1 MIMSDI
7 ENILLIGISY
17 KTASVEYREKFS
29 FSKETVPKALKNI
42 KKINGVNE
50 CIVLS
55 TCNRTE
61 LYIVGEKSTE
71 SIRESI
77 FEYILTATGM
87 DKDFLEFFYSHTGVD
102 AINHLFRTTC
112 GLDSIIIGEPQI
124 FGQVKNAY
132 ALACDNRST
141 GPVLNR
147 LFHTAFQVGKKVRSS
162 TSINKGIV
170 SISSAAVMLG
180 KKVYGSLRGCNALL
194 IGTGKIGKMCA
205 KQMADSGIANL
216 YITNR
221 THEIA
226 VDLAEELS
234 GISTPYENMQ
244 ETFEKVD
251 IIITSVTSSKPVIT
265 KENLSERIRNRND
278 NPLVLV
284 DLGVPRNID
293 PETAQLQNVHLFN
306 IDNLEDVTNVNLN
319 KREKEVEKIQK
330 IINKKVDEYCSWLAV
345 REAVPVISGLH
356 EKCESIR
363 RMELKKIHNKVN
375 TDTFDIID
383 LVTSR
388 IVRKLLHNPTVT
400 VRRCESGEARDRLL
414 ESIRELFIHETET
427 SGKECTLSENDKKE
441 CEYTH

>member
-7 ENILLIGISY
+7 EKILLIGISY
-17 KTASVEYREKFS
+17 KTASVDYREKFS
-29 FSKETVPKALKNI
+29 FSKETVPHALKFI
-42 KKINGVNE
+42 KKIDGVNE
-50 CIVLS
+50 CVVLS

-61 LYIVGEKSTE
+61 LYMYVDRPTKEVSK
-71 SIRESI
+71 SI
-77 FEYILTATGM
+77 FDYILSTTGM
-87 DKDFLEFFYSHTGVD
+87 SKDFLKFFYSHTGVD

-132 ALACDNRST
+132 ATACDNRCT

-147 LFHTAFQVGKKVRSS
+147 LFHTAFQVGKQVRSS

-180 KKVYGSLRGCNALL
+180 KKVFVSLRGRNALL

-205 KQMADSGIANL
+205 KQIADSGIENL
-216 YITNR
+216 YIANR
-221 THEIA
+221 TNELA

-234 GISTPYENMQ
+234 GIPITYENMQ
-244 ETFEKVD
+244 ETFDKVD
-251 IIITSVTSSKPVIT
+251 IIVTSVTSSKPVIT
-265 KENLSERIRNRND
+265 KENLSKRIRNRND

-306 IDNLEDVTNVNLN
+306 IDNLEDVTTGNLN
-319 KREKEVEKIQK
+319 KRENEVEKVQK
-330 IINKKVDEYCSWLAV
+330 IIHEKFDEYCSWLTV
-345 REAVPVISGLH
+345 REVVPVISSLR

-363 RMELKKIHNKVN
+363 LMELKKINN
-375 TDTFDIID
+375 Q
-383 LVTSR
+383 VTSETFELIDQVTRR

-400 VRRCESGEARDRLL
+400 VRNSESGEDRDRLL
-414 ESIRELFIHETET
+414 ESIRELFIHEIET
-427 SGKECTLSENDKKE
+427 PGKECTLLENDKKE
-441 CEYTH
+441 YEYTH